1 MILHTLII
9 HYNVGIMSRDLPS
22 QLPSHFLTKMSSH
35 KTLPWLTCTQKFMA
49 NGWIRRQSLKRHFTI
64 FLPLFALTK
73 PSSMLTGHGIGIA
86 PLLLNMKGFQMWPII
101 GSENA
106 NFVAPPVFI
115 SAGSAYVY
123 LWMLNIEPTEMK
135 FVSLQSFICRKWKT
149 QQFFCSHNR
158 QVLHF

>member
-1 MILHTLII
+1 MIIIDDMILHTLII

-86 PLLLNMKGFQMWPII
+86 PLLLNMKRVANVTNHKLGKCQLCCPSSVYIRRKCLCLLV
-101 GSENA
+101 NA
-106 NFVAPPVFI
+106 
-115 SAGSAYVY
+115 
-123 LWMLNIEPTEMK
+123 
-135 FVSLQSFICRKWKT
+135 
-149 QQFFCSHNR
+149 
-158 QVLHF
+158 

>member
-86 PLLLNMKGFQMWPII
+86 PLLLNMKRVATSCWCALIYIWI
-101 GSENA
+101 GLQLY
-106 NFVAPPVFI
+106 FTVADKV
-115 SAGSAYVY
+115 
-123 LWMLNIEPTEMK
+123 TEICILAMSDRSDLS
-135 FVSLQSFICRKWKT
+135 FPDDDDLQTVI
-149 QQFFCSHNR
+149 
-158 QVLHF
+158 